1 MKKFQVTHRM
11 RHLGFVEA
19 EDWTKA
25 DIKARVQ
32 WGEKVE
38 DPFDITVRE
47 VLERNAYG
55 ARKETR

>member
-1 MKKFQVTHRM
+1 M